1 MGRRARHAARVG
13 GRGWPLRAAC
23 AAGLA
28 ALVWGC
34 ASDPKPSGGPLSA
47 TNFRGDAAHTGAT
60 SASGAQTSASGSESQ
75 STLAAPTSPSARI
88 EAQTPPPAPSRPI
101 ATALPPRPVSAAPP
115 AVVSPE
121 PGPRPITDAVAV
133 PGAPSV
139 AAMPAAKAVGL
150 PVVVD
155 SVVGQINGKPVFAS
169 DVMNRLGA
177 RLNRL
182 AIESK
187 SREQFISGAA
197 KLIGQDL
204 QEQISSELFLAE
216 ARASLTP
223 EQRQGLLQLVTNIQ
237 ANIAAMNQ
245 GAALQ
250 ADERLLAEQG
260 KTLEDMA
267 KEERDKM
274 LIRVLV
280 NRHIVPRVN
289 VSWRDVEKA
298 YDRMY
303 DQYNPPATATLR
315 LVRVPSANAERV
327 QKVTE
332 ALAAGKPFVD
342 IAKDRALN
350 DFNAGEGGQIVTEVK
365 GPMAEATLLPDPALN
380 VVARALSVGGVS
392 EPVKSGQWTS
402 WIYLEKVE
410 RQPGVPLQ
418 DAQLEIYRALSD
430 ARFRAEYQRFVRKL
444 EEAGSKTDIVEMATR
459 LVEIAAARYY
469 TPLNKREG
477 APAAPALSPTRTG
490 GGS

>member
-1 MGRRARHAARVG
+1 MGRRARRAERLD
-13 GRGWPLRAAC
+13 GRGAMRCAAC
-23 AAGLA
+23 VVGAV
-28 ALVWGC
+28 ALLSGC
-34 ASDPKPSGGPLSA
+34 SGDAKPAGGPITASS
-47 TNFRGDAAHTGAT
+47 FR
-60 SASGAQTSASGSESQ
+60 SESAEPADAPPIAPDGGK
-75 STLAAPTSPSARI
+75 STLA
-88 EAQTPPPAPSRPI
+88 PPAANASVQPAAAESRPI
-101 ATALPPRPVSAAPP
+101 TTTLPPRPASAAP
-115 AVVSPE
+115 AATVSPE

-133 PGAPSV
+133 PGAPVVS
-139 AAMPAAKAVGL
+139 AMPAAKEVGL

-187 SREQFISGAA
+187 AREQFISGAA

-298 YDRMY
+298 YDRLY
-303 DQYNPPATATLR
+303 DQYNPPASATLR
-315 LVRVPSANAERV
+315 LVRVPTSNAERV
-327 QKVTE
+327 QKVTD
-332 ALAAGKPFVD
+332 ALAAGRPFAD

-380 VVARALSVGGVS
+380 AVARTLAVGAVS
-392 EPVKSGQWTS
+392 APVKSGQWTS
-402 WIYLEKVE
+402 WIYLEKIE
-410 RQPGVPLQ
+410 RAPGVPLQ
-418 DAQLEIYRALSD
+418 DAQLEIYRTLYD
-430 ARFRAEYQRFVRKL
+430 ARFRAEYVRFVRKL

-477 APAAPALSPTRTG
+477 AAPAAPAPGTRPG